1 MTTISDKPRRKHILG
16 FAFITVMI
24 LLVLGQ
30 LKHLVIEHTYCEGEV
45 QIPGQQIKQ
54 TKPVNMEGTPDV
66 VMLGTSW
73 CPSCVAAIQF
83 FATNDINYCEYDME
97 TSAIGARLYKEV
109 NGRGVPILFIGRHQI
124 HGFSEA
130 TVTRSL
136 QEAGLL

>member
-1 MTTISDKPRRKHILG
+1 MTTIPDRPRRKHILG
-16 FAFITVMI
+16 IAIITVMI

-45 QIPGQQIKQ
+45 PIPGQQIKQ
-54 TKPVNMEGTPDV
+54 AKLVNMEGTPDV
-66 VMLGTSW
+66 VMLGASW
-73 CPSCVAAIQF
+73 CPSCITAIQF
-83 FATNDINYCEYDME
+83 FAANDINYCEYDME

>member
-16 FAFITVMI
+16 FAIITVMI

-30 LKHLVIEHTYCEGEV
+30 LKHLVVEHTYCEGEV
-45 QIPGQQIKQ
+45 PIPGQQIKQ
-54 TKPVNMEGTPDV
+54 TKPVNMEGAPDV
-66 VMLGTSW
+66 VMLGASW
-73 CPSCVAAIQF
+73 CPSCITAIQF
-83 FATNDINYCEYDME
+83 FTANDINYCEYDME

-109 NGRGVPILFIGRHQI
+109 NGRGVPILFIGRHRI

>member
-1 MTTISDKPRRKHILG
+1 MTTIPDRPRRKHILG
-16 FAFITVMI
+16 IAIITVMI

-45 QIPGQQIKQ
+45 PIPGQQIKQ

-73 CPSCVAAIQF
+73 CPSCAAAIQF
-83 FATNDINYCEYDME
+83 FAANDINYCEYDME

>member
-1 MTTISDKPRRKHILG
+1 MTTIPDKPRRKHILG
-16 FAFITVMI
+16 FAIITVMI

-45 QIPGQQIKQ
+45 PIPGQQIKQ
-54 TKPVNMEGTPDV
+54 TKLVNMEGTPDV
-66 VMLGTSW
+66 VMLGASW
-73 CPSCVAAIQF
+73 CPSCITAIQF
-83 FATNDINYCEYDME
+83 FAENDINYCEYDME

>member
-1 MTTISDKPRRKHILG
+1 MTTIPDRPRRKHILG
-16 FAFITVMI
+16 IAIITVMI

-30 LKHLVIEHTYCEGEV
+30 LKHLVIEHTYCESEV
-45 QIPGQQIKQ
+45 PIPGQQIKQ

-73 CPSCVAAIQF
+73 CPSCAAAIQF
-83 FATNDINYCEYDME
+83 FAANDINYCEYDME

>member
-1 MTTISDKPRRKHILG
+1 MTTIPDRPRRKHILG
-16 FAFITVMI
+16 FAIIIVII

-30 LKHLVIEHTYCEGEV
+30 LKHLVVEHTYCEGEV
-45 QIPGQQIKQ
+45 PIPGQQIKQ

-66 VMLGTSW
+66 VMLGASW
-73 CPSCVAAIQF
+73 CPSCITAIQF
-83 FATNDINYCEYDME
+83 FTANDINYCEYDME
-97 TSAIGARLYKEV
+97 TSAIGAKLYKEV
-109 NGRGVPILFIGRHQI
+109 NGRGVPILFIGRNQI

>member
-1 MTTISDKPRRKHILG
+1 MTAIPDKTRRKHILG
-16 FAFITVMI
+16 FTIMTVII

-30 LKHLVIEHTYCEGEV
+30 LKHLVVEHTYCEGEV
-45 QIPGQQIKQ
+45 PIPGQQIKQ

-66 VMLGTSW
+66 VMLGASW
-73 CPSCVAAIQF
+73 CPSCITAIHF
-83 FATNDINYCEYDME
+83 FAANDINYCEYDME
-97 TSAIGARLYKEV
+97 TSAIGAKLYKEV

>member
-1 MTTISDKPRRKHILG
+1 MTKIPDRPRRKHILG
-16 FAFITVMI
+16 IAIITVMI

-45 QIPGQQIKQ
+45 PIPGQQIKH

-73 CPSCVAAIQF
+73 CPSCLAAIQF
-83 FATNDINYCEYDME
+83 FVANDINYCEYDME
-97 TSAIGARLYKEV
+97 TSAIGARLYKVV
-109 NGRGVPILFIGRHQI
+109 NGRGVPILFIGQHQI

-130 TVTRSL
+130 IVTRSL

>member
-1 MTTISDKPRRKHILG
+1 MTTIPDKPRRKHILG
-16 FAFITVMI
+16 FAIFTVII

-30 LKHLVIEHTYCEGEV
+30 LKHLVVEHTYCEGEV
-45 QIPGQQIKQ
+45 PIPGQQIKQ
-54 TKPVNMEGTPDV
+54 TKLANMEGTPDV
-66 VMLGTSW
+66 VMLGASW
-73 CPSCVAAIQF
+73 CPSCITAIQF
-83 FATNDINYCEYDME
+83 FAANDINYCEYDME

-109 NGRGVPILFIGRHQI
+109 NGRGVPILFIGLHRI

>member
-1 MTTISDKPRRKHILG
+1 MTAIPDKTRRKHILG
-16 FAFITVMI
+16 FAIMTVII

-30 LKHLVIEHTYCEGEV
+30 LKHLVVEHIYCEGEV
-45 QIPGQQIKQ
+45 PIPGRQIKQ
-54 TKPVNMEGTPDV
+54 TKPANMEGTPDV
-66 VMLGTSW
+66 VMLGASW
-73 CPSCVAAIQF
+73 CPSCITAIQF
-83 FATNDINYCEYDME
+83 FAANDINYCEYDME

-109 NGRGVPILFIGRHQI
+109 NGRGVPILFIGRHRI

>member
-1 MTTISDKPRRKHILG
+1 MTTIPDRSRRKHILG
-16 FAFITVMI
+16 IAIITVMI

-45 QIPGQQIKQ
+45 PIPGQQIKQ
-54 TKPVNMEGTPDV
+54 TRPVNMEDTPDV

-73 CPSCVAAIQF
+73 CSSCVAAIHF
-83 FATNDINYCEYDME
+83 FAANDINYCEYDME

-109 NGRGVPILFIGRHQI
+109 NGRGVPILFIGQHQI